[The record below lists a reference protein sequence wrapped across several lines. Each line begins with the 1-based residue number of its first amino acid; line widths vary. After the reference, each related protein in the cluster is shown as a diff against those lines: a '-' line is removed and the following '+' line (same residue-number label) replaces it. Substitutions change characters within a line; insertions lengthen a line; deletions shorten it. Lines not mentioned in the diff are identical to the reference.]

1 MLKNVFRKL
10 CVLSLLGLFVLA
22 TGRLWYIAKDGFH
35 INRIQQPLAKAE
47 HVDDAEESRI
57 AALMQGPYEYLGRGR
72 QCYVFGS
79 QDGRYVIKIPRFDRY
94 RLPFFWQAMP
104 GHFERKKRGILQGRL
119 NRLYFTMESFKIA
132 GTDLR
137 EETAVLYLHLQQ
149 TENLPKKFVVR
160 DRLHRSYE
168 LDLNR
173 TAFILQE
180 KKELMMPGFLQALQ
194 SGDRETAEKM
204 LVAFLDTI
212 DRRAQKGIFN
222 RDPSFLKNFGWD
234 GAKSIQI
241 DIGSFWRKPDVSG
254 QMAHDDSLIEGS
266 ARIRE
271 WLSSVDSEMLE
282 RYNRHLD
289 EKLICE
295 K

>member
-1 MLKNVFRKL
+1 MKIVLRKL
-10 CVLSLLGLFVLA
+10 FVLLLLGLVILA
-22 TGRLWYIAKDGFH
+22 TGRLWYLSKDGFH
-35 INRIQQPLAKAE
+35 INRIDHPIAKADN
-47 HVDDAEESRI
+47 VDDVEERRI
-57 AALMQGPYEYLGRGR
+57 ANLMQGPYEYLGRGR

-79 QDGRYVIKIPRFDRY
+79 VDGRYVIKIPRFDRY

-104 GHFERKKRGILQGRL
+104 KHFDSKKRGILQGRL
-119 NRLYFTMESFKIA
+119 NRLHFTLESFQIA

-137 EETAVLYLHLQQ
+137 EETAVIYLHLQETQ
-149 TENLPKKFVVR
+149 NLPKKFVIT
-160 DRLHRSYE
+160 DRLHRAYT

-180 KKELMMPGFLQALQ
+180 KKELMMPGFVKALQAD
-194 SGDRETAEKM
+194 DRETAEKM
-204 LVAFLDTI
+204 LLAFLDTI

-234 GAKSIQI
+234 GSKSIQI

-254 QMAHDDSLIEGS
+254 QTAHDDSLIEGS

-271 WLSSVDSEMLE
+271 WLSLVDPEMLE

-289 EKLICE
+289 EKLVCE